1 MIWFNVWKTCCK
13 KKIWFDCDFKVS
25 SHHHDTEHE
34 KSVQRRNNTA
44 LEANSTIHAADPS
57 LFLHSKRNLDVA
69 SLLSLNN
76 DYERLLED
84 NYSELK
90 YKCLNE
96 INEYDYEAQ
105 LESKKFNTTR
115 KLKQPPHLTHV
126 DVTVPSSRR
135 INEFYS
141 SSNRLNSY
149 EPHTNKL
156 NRDFNSGNTTI
167 NFN

>member
-1 MIWFNVWKTCCK
+1 MHN
-13 KKIWFDCDFKVS
+13 FKVS
-25 SHHHDTEHE
+25 SHHHDSEHE

-84 NYSELK
+84 NYTELK

-105 LESKKFNTTR
+105 LESKKLKS

-126 DVTVPSSRR
+126 EVTVPSSRR
-135 INEFYS
+135 NNEFYS
-141 SSNRLNSY
+141 SSNRLNNY
-149 EPHTNKL
+149 GQYTNKL
-156 NRDFNSGNTTI
+156 NRDFNSGNTTSYFLI
-167 NFN
+167 IFFWLYQYF